1 MCHEYIDI
9 LKQIQTIEDTIS
21 DLESEMM
28 NYSYDSK
35 EMDIIFDKLEVQE
48 KHLNLALFRKA
59 EFDKWCMNHH
69 SITKQETEKDWYV
82 ECQDQLKLEV

>member
-28 NYSYDSK
+28 NYSYDSE
-35 EMDIIFDKLEVQE
+35 EMDIIFDKLEAQE
-48 KHLNLALFRKA
+48 HKLKLAICRQA
-59 EFDKWCMNHH
+59 EFNKWCMNHF
-69 SITKQETEKDWYV
+69 SVTKQETEKDWYV